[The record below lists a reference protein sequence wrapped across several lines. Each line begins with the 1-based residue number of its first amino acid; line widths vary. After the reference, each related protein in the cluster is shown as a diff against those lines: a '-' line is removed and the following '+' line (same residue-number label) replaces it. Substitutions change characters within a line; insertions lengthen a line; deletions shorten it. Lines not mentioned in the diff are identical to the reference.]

1 MKKLLNYFGNLTERR
16 FFVAMFVAAVGLVL
30 SLALLHFALLNSS
43 EFLFDPN
50 SAGKMPWLAKKFIVL
65 LCVVALVLPTVAM
78 SQFFFAN
85 KNWVLTHRIHV
96 LVFAGWFG
104 LVLAVDLVYHSEFF
118 IELIG
123 VEKVAGAVEKFIASL
138 CVIVLGLPTL
148 GMLWFFR
155 TNDTLEQIQKTT
167 ESVQKTKEST
177 DVSILFGAQKMMSE
191 DDSEKPGVKSLFA
204 FEQLMHLHQQGSYR
218 ATIALITRD
227 ANLADL
233 TLYSIP
239 MRGADLSEAKLQKA
253 RLYGADLW
261 KANLWSADLSEASL
275 DFADLQGANMAFAN
289 LQNADLS
296 EADLQGA
303 NMQCAKLQHA
313 DLRDANLQ
321 GADLE
326 EAELSGANLKG
337 AKYSAETKL
346 PAALNPAVEG
356 MDKVT

>member
-1 MKKLLNYFGNLTERR
+1 MMKKLLNYFGSLTERR
-16 FFVAMFVAAVGLVL
+16 FPVAMLAAAVGLAL
-30 SLALLHFALLNSS
+30 SLALWHSALLQSG
-43 EFLFDPN
+43 EFLFD
-50 SAGKMPWLAKKFIVL
+50 AVGMGKMPWAAQKLIVL
-65 LCVVALVLPTVAM
+65 LCFIALALPAVAM
-78 SQFFFAN
+78 VLFFFAN

-104 LVLAVDLVYHSEFF
+104 LVLAVDLVYQSEFF

-148 GMLWFFR
+148 GVLWFFR
-155 TNDTLEQIQKTT
+155 TNDTLDQIRKA
-167 ESVQKTKEST
+167 KEST
-177 DVSILFGAQKMMSE
+177 DASVLFGAQKMMSVG
-191 DDSEKPGVKSLFA
+191 DGEKPSVKNLFA

-275 DFADLQGANMAFAN
+275 DFADLQGANMVFAN
-289 LQNADLS
+289 LQNADLLD
-296 EADLQGA
+296 ADLQGA
-303 NMQCAKLQHA
+303 NMQCAKLQNA

-321 GADLE
+321 GVDLE